1 MRAKELINYL
11 IPPLKPE
18 DSIDKAL
25 RWMEEFR
32 VSELPVAEKETFL
45 GVVSEEML
53 MALTT
58 MDVLV
63 SDLQLVGQDT
73 LIGDSRHFYE
83 VLRLAYSTSRKI
95 VAVVDEYDRYLGT
108 IAVEDVVEAFAKT
121 STIQHPGAILV
132 IETNNRD
139 YYLSHISR
147 LVESV
152 DLKILSSYIVSRD
165 DDPSRLELT
174 IKVNK
179 EDTSHVIS
187 ILDAN
192 GYKVVESYSQSEG
205 SVLEKDRLDQL
216 LNFLKI

>member
-18 DSIDKAL
+18 DSIDQAL
-25 RWMEEFR
+25 QWMEEFR
-32 VSELPVAEKETFL
+32 LSELPVAENEEFL
-45 GVVSEEML
+45 GIVSEEML
-53 MALTT
+53 MALPAV
-58 MDVLV
+58 DAKI
-63 SDLQLVGQDT
+63 SDLQLVGQET
-73 LIGDSRHFYE
+73 LIGDTRHFYE

-95 VAVVDEYDRYLGT
+95 VAVVDALDRYLGT
-108 IAVEDVVEAFAKT
+108 ISVEDVVEAFAKT
-121 STIQHPGAILV
+121 STIQHLGAILV

-139 YYLSHISR
+139 YYLSEISR

-152 DLKILSSYIVSRD
+152 DLKILSSYIVARE
-165 DDPSRLELT
+165 DDPAKIELT

-192 GYKVVESYSQSEG
+192 GYKVVESFSQSQG
-205 SVLEKDRLDQL
+205 SILEKDRLDQL

>member
-18 DSIDKAL
+18 DSIDQAL
-25 RWMEEFR
+25 QWMEEFR
-32 VSELPVAEKETFL
+32 LSELPVADNEEFL

-53 MALTT
+53 MALPA
-58 MDVLV
+58 VEAKI
-63 SDLQLVGQDT
+63 SDLQLVGQET
-73 LIGDSRHFYE
+73 LIGDTRHFYE
-83 VLRLAYSTSRKI
+83 VLRVAYSTSRKI
-95 VAVVDEYDRYLGT
+95 VAVIDQYDRYLGT

-139 YYLSHISR
+139 YYLSEISR

-152 DLKILSSYIVSRD
+152 DLKILSSYIVSRE
-165 DDPSRLELT
+165 DDPTKIELT
-174 IKVNK
+174 IKINK

-192 GYKVVESYSQSEG
+192 GYKVVESFSQSQG
-205 SVLEKDRLDQL
+205 SMLEKDRLDQL

>member
-18 DSIDKAL
+18 DSIDQAL
-25 RWMEEFR
+25 HWMEEFR
-32 VSELPVAEKETFL
+32 LSELPVADNEEFL

-53 MALTT
+53 MALPAGEAQI
-58 MDVLV
+58 
-63 SDLQLVGQDT
+63 SDLQLVGQET
-73 LIGDSRHFYE
+73 IIGDTRHFYE
-83 VLRLAYSTSRKI
+83 VLRVAYSTNRKI
-95 VAVVDEYDRYLGT
+95 VAVVDEYDRYLGA
-108 IAVEDVVEAFAKT
+108 ISVEDVVEAFAKT

-139 YYLSHISR
+139 YYLSEISR

-152 DLKILSSYIVSRD
+152 DLKILSSYIVSRE
-165 DDPSRLELT
+165 DDPTKIELT
-174 IKVNK
+174 IKINK

-192 GYKVVESYSQSEG
+192 GYKVVESFSQSQG
-205 SVLEKDRLDQL
+205 SMLEKDRLDQL